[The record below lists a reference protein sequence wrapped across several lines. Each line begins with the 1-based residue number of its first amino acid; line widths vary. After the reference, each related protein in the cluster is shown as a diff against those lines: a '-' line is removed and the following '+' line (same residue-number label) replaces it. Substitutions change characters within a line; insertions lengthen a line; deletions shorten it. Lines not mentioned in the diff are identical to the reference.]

1 MECVTAAMDSAIEVH
16 GEAEL
21 RLRAAPIFAAARSE
35 MSCTAPDLR
44 TWSVLHRSDAAA
56 PAVPSWVPKV
66 SAGFRTRKLYR
77 PQVLLDPR
85 AAEHVDRLEAY
96 GATVRITTA
105 DLHETMIV
113 DRRFAIMAGDPDER
127 PRRYRVISA
136 PRSCRASARCSR
148 RPGVRGPSGRST
160 RPPSAALFAAELLD
174 AGVQGRG
181 GGAGARHVAAD
192 VPPAGRRADGGGR
205 ADVPVPGRPPRPR
218 ARPDLSVHTAA
229 PGRTVT
235 GASPARGG

>member
-21 RLRAAPIFAAARSE
+21 RLRAAPIFAGARSE

-44 TWSVLHRSDAAA
+44 TWAVLHRSDAAA

-113 DRRFAIMAGDPDER
+113 DQRFAIMAGDPDER
-127 PRRYRVISA
+127 PRRYRVVSA
-136 PRSCRASARCSR
+136 PEV
-148 RPGVRGPSGRST
+148 VRGVS
-160 RPPSAALFAAELLD
+160 ALFEAAWRTATERSVYQASLSGLRDLAPSLLD
-174 AGVQGRG
+174 ALASGSKDEAAARALGMSLRTYRRRVAELMAAV
-181 GGAGARHVAAD
+181 GATSRFQ
-192 VPPAGRRADGGGR
+192 AGL
-205 ADVPVPGRPPRPR
+205 R
-218 ARPDLSVHTAA
+218 AREL
-229 PGRTVT
+229 GLI
-235 GASPARGG
+235 